1 MELLVGVLNDLHEK
15 LFLGMLSL
23 QEVIQE
29 GAIEAQAFYNPASGV
44 TDHLFCHLP
53 VTAQTMSVT
62 LGEGLQKAV
71 NTRK

>member
-29 GAIEAQAFYNPASGV
+29 GAIEAQALYNPASV